1 MKKQKILFVCTG
13 NSARS
18 QMAEGFVNNLYK
30 DKYEAYSAGT
40 EPSKVNPLAIKV
52 MNETGIDIS
61 NHRSKG
67 TVEMLDKE
75 FDLVVT
81 VCDTA
86 KQTCPVFPKMVKQI
100 HKGFEDPAAVEGS
113 EEQKLV
119 VFRRV
124 RDEIRE
130 WLKGFL
136 V

>member
-1 MKKQKILFVCTG
+1 MRKQKILFVCTG

-67 TVEMLDKE
+67 TIEMLDKE
-75 FDLVVT
+75 FDLIVT

-86 KQTCPVFPKMVKQI
+86 KQTCPVFPKMIKQI
-100 HKGFEDPAAVEGS
+100 HKGFEDPAAVKGS

-119 VFRRV
+119 IFRNV